1 MATSVPHSAVTAMA
15 AANAAAAAAIGSS
28 TSASVPVGPLLLA
41 EQANKLRL
49 MAVYDRL
56 SQCLN
61 GGSRMENSDVYEWRK
76 NANLQSAI
84 MMVLISIKNACKRG
98 WFRTVDAEE
107 LLCMVDEM
115 CSKFCTELCPNT
127 HVSHALNTI
136 SKIMPRFYP
145 RLMLQSLIVSF
156 EAKPGY
162 DVLMS
167 DFHFPKGHHPEQNI
181 MLIVV
186 KTQNLE
192 TSSCITNP
200 QASFLVNGK
209 GVEKR
214 NNVSLDCGPQ
224 LPTDISKMLKY
235 GINVL
240 QTIGYFDGAYLIAI
254 AYMSKMPNCTPELK
268 DYVQPVIAA
277 LDSDSEI
284 IEGPSRISLSCP
296 ISFKRMRTPAKGHLC
311 KHHQCFDYENFLEMN
326 SRKPNW
332 RCPHCNQPVCMIDLR
347 VDRNMVKIL
356 EEVRE
361 DVTEVVIHADG
372 SWNVVAEQGR
382 CSDELHDGTQVH
394 DHADSMECE
403 TNKSKI
409 SMADLVDLTME
420 EDDNYDITQTTIR
433 REASLD
439 GCASQSCDHI
449 LEIEDRKPSIDF
461 GCIPVPQLLSNP
473 ALANH
478 ASNPAQV
485 PVYQIGDTIQ
495 QAFMSS
501 YATNGSVA
509 SAGSPHMGSSQ
520 SLPPN
525 MLGNLVHSDAVS
537 PLLDQT
543 PLAVHVLPVGNNLT
557 ERITGRPPRNADR
570 APVAVQALPVPQQ
583 THNTSRRLHA
593 NLPDTQLASNL
604 SPRQYQTVNVSNHL
618 ENFSGGIGNMDMQQ
632 GIRTADTSAMQD
644 HILNEAVLQQGIG
657 LPSPS
662 TLNGRSPFSHRRGP
676 TDVDAFRAS
685 LQSSPFSRNSL
696 QTPPGFRSH
705 QSMSQAMNL
714 PSQSPSLPSVVRQA
728 SHNTIGLAASN
739 FGNQR
744 NHTQASLPPQSLRSL
759 PTSTA
764 NSMQSRENSRVVG
777 ADRWRSLTGGMPSPL
792 SRPEGIPELP
802 HEQNWRPT
810 GRMRGSLTGSDYSA
824 VISNYMP
831 PLNQSGTARPSTV
844 PSSSDQVSALIANNL
859 MTRGAVNHQ
868 TSSSQDNVGSQQGD
882 ARI

>member
-1 MATSVPHSAVTAMA
+1 
-15 AANAAAAAAIGSS
+15 
-28 TSASVPVGPLLLA
+28 
-41 EQANKLRL
+41 
-49 MAVYDRL
+49 
-56 SQCLN
+56 
-61 GGSRMENSDVYEWRK
+61 
-76 NANLQSAI
+76 

-115 CSKFCTELCPNT
+115 CSKFCTELCPNA
-127 HVSHALNTI
+127 HVSHALSTI

-156 EAKPGY
+156 EVKPGY

-167 DFHFPKGHHPEQNI
+167 DFHFPKGHPPEQNI

-186 KTQNLE
+186 KTENLE
-192 TSSCITNP
+192 TSSCIANP
-200 QASFLVNGK
+200 QVSFLVNGK

-254 AYMSKMPNCTPELK
+254 AYMSKMPKCTPELK
-268 DYVQPVIAA
+268 DYVQPVLAA

-296 ISFKRMRTPAKGHLC
+296 ISFKRMRTPVKGHLC

-356 EEVRE
+356 EEVGE
-361 DVTEVVIHADG
+361 DVSEVVIHADG

-382 CSDELHDGTQVH
+382 CSDELRDGTQVH

-409 SMADLVDLTME
+409 SMTDPVDLTTE

-433 REASLD
+433 REVSLD

-449 LEIEDRKPSIDF
+449 VEIEDRKPFIDF

-485 PVYQIGDTIQ
+485 PVYQIGDRVQ
-495 QAFMSS
+495 QTFMPS
-501 YATNGSVA
+501 YVTNGSVA

-543 PLAVHVLPVGNNLT
+543 PLAVHVLPVANNLT

-570 APVAVQALPVPQQ
+570 PPVAVQALPVPQQ

-593 NLPDTQLASNL
+593 NLPDTQLASKNL

-657 LPSPS
+657 LSSPRTFNS
-662 TLNGRSPFSHRRGP
+662 RLPFSH
-676 TDVDAFRAS
+676 RAS
-685 LQSSPFSRNSL
+685 LQSSPFSRNPL

-714 PSQSPSLPSVVRQA
+714 PSQSPSLSPSLPSVVRQA

-739 FGNQR
+739 FGTQR
-744 NHTQASLPPQSLRSL
+744 NHTQASLPPESFRSL
-759 PTSTA
+759 STSTA

-777 ADRWRSLTGGMPSPL
+777 TDRWRSLTGGMPSPL

-859 MTRGAVNHQ
+859 MARGTVNHQ
-868 TSSSQDNVGSQQGD
+868 TSSIQDNVGSQQGD
-882 ARI
+882 GRI

>member
-1 MATSVPHSAVTAMA
+1 MATSVPYSAVTAMA

-61 GGSRMENSDVYEWRK
+61 GGSRMENSDVIRLCYSF
-76 NANLQSAI
+76 AN
-84 MMVLISIKNACKRG
+84 
-98 WFRTVDAEE
+98 
-107 LLCMVDEM
+107 
-115 CSKFCTELCPNT
+115 KFCTELCPNT
-127 HVSHALNTI
+127 HVSHALSTI
-136 SKIMPRFYP
+136 SKIMPRYKLLTF
-145 RLMLQSLIVSF
+145 SL
-156 EAKPGY
+156 K
-162 DVLMS
+162 
-167 DFHFPKGHHPEQNI
+167 K

-186 KTQNLE
+186 KTENLE
-192 TSSCITNP
+192 TSSCIANP

-214 NNVSLDCGPQ
+214 NNVSPDCGPQ

-254 AYMSKMPNCTPELK
+254 AYMSKMPNCTPELQ
-268 DYVQPVIAA
+268 DYVQPVLAA

-296 ISFKRMRTPAKGHLC
+296 ISFKRMRTPVKGHLC

-326 SRKPNW
+326 SRKPKW

-356 EEVRE
+356 EEVGE

-382 CSDELHDGTQVH
+382 CSDELYDGTQVH

-403 TNKSKI
+403 TTKSKI

-420 EDDNYDITQTTIR
+420 EDDNYDTTQATIR
-433 REASLD
+433 REASL
-439 GCASQSCDHI
+439 GGGASQSCDHI
-449 LEIEDRKPSIDF
+449 LEIEDRKPLIDF
-461 GCIPVPQLLSNP
+461 GCIPVPQLLPNP
-473 ALANH
+473 ALANQ
-478 ASNPAQV
+478 ASNPPQV
-485 PVYQIGDTIQ
+485 PVFQIGDRVQ
-495 QAFMSS
+495 QAFMPS
-501 YATNGSVA
+501 YATNGSMA
-509 SAGSPHMGSSQ
+509 SVGSPHMGSSQ

-525 MLGNLVHSDAVS
+525 VLGNLVHSDAFS

-543 PLAVHVLPVGNNLT
+543 PLAVHALPVANNLT

-593 NLPDTQLASNL
+593 NLPDNQLASKNL

-632 GIRTADTSAMQD
+632 GIRIADTSAMQD

-657 LPSPS
+657 LPSPR
-662 TLNGRSPFSHRRGP
+662 TLNSRSPFSHRRGP
-676 TDVDAFRAS
+676 SDVDTFRSS
-685 LQSSPFSRNSL
+685 LQPSPFSRNSL
-696 QTPPGFRSH
+696 QTPPGFRSP

-714 PSQSPSLPSVVRQA
+714 PSQSPSLPSAVRQA

-744 NHTQASLPPQSLRSL
+744 NHHAQASLPPESLRSL
-759 PTSTA
+759 STSTA
-764 NSMQSRENSRVVG
+764 NLMQSRDNSRVLG
-777 ADRWRSLTGGMPSPL
+777 TDRWRSLTTGGMPSPL
-792 SRPEGIPELP
+792 SRSEGIPELP

-859 MTRGAVNHQ
+859 MARGAVNHQ
-868 TSSSQDNVGSQQGD
+868 TSSSQDNVGSQLGD